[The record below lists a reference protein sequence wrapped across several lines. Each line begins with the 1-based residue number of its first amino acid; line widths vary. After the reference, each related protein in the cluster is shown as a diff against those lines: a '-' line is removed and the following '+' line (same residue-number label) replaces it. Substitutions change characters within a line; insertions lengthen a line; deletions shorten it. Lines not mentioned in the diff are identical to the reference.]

1 MYDLGQYLSAHKDAN
16 TLTTKA
22 TAAETLIVLSSEHFK
37 RKDLNKLPSKRPR
50 MRRSRPVLWEVVQ
63 RRPERLSPRKSI
75 SSPPRGRGVVV
86 NFLIVLAASARPPL

>member
-22 TAAETLIVLSSEHFK
+22 TAAETLIMLSEHFK

-63 RRPERLSPRKSI
+63 KRHERLSPRKSI
-75 SSPPRGRGVVV
+75 SSPPRGRGVL